1 MPQPKDGKNR
11 LDSQTQNFMLNFLR
25 KKFINKIKYSRR
37 LPDPDIFGVTISSH
51 VIYFSIFAIFQA
63 LVDNSG
69 KPKLLIRSRR
79 TSCNWRENFRL
90 SKKKRFLEQIER
102 SPFIVN
108 YLWAGVNNYVHSIML
123 VITKIYVSSSL
134 FHFSFVIEAKP
145 TYHDCVNSN
154 ICRYFMIVE
163 VARIILIYKLDLL
176 YIFDINIVFLM
187 RYANLFDFWFD
198 KRQWQVWFIGSRW
211 NWYQIG
217 NRLYYIPKVNKF
229 YV

>member
-1 MPQPKDGKNR
+1 M
-11 LDSQTQNFMLNFLR
+11 
-25 KKFINKIKYSRR
+25 
-37 LPDPDIFGVTISSH
+37 
-51 VIYFSIFAIFQA
+51 
-63 LVDNSG
+63 DNSG

-154 ICRYFMIVE
+154 ICRYFIIVE
-163 VARIILIYKLDLL
+163 VARNILIYKLDLL

>member
-1 MPQPKDGKNR
+1 M
-11 LDSQTQNFMLNFLR
+11 DSQTQNFMLNFLR

-79 TSCNWRENFRL
+79 TNCNWRENFRL

-154 ICRYFMIVE
+154 ICRYFLIVE
-163 VARIILIYKLDLL
+163 VARNILIYKLDLL

-198 KRQWQVWFIGSRW
+198 KRQWRIWFMGSRW
-211 NWYQIG
+211 NRYQIG